1 MAAVN
6 PAAPGAVAAAER
18 PPRPSGGANAAA
30 RRRLTAFRI
39 LVLLLMAAFFF
50 LPLLSMLEFSTRGA
64 TGAGRTLAPWRGIG
78 DQPNL
83 VAAIRVSLELA
94 VISSVAVLAL
104 LVPTLV
110 WVRLRLQRLART
122 VEFLCLLP
130 LTVPPVVLVVGLAPI
145 YLWVTYFF
153 GDSTLNLWWAY
164 LILALPYVARAL
176 DTGLTAIDLRTL
188 SEAARSLGASWATVI
203 LRVVVPNI
211 RAAMLNSVLLTV
223 ALVLG
228 EYTFAN
234 LLNYV
239 NFQVALVQLGQID
252 AQVSIAAGL
261 GSLAL
266 VFFLLVA
273 LSFVTFTRRAR
284 PAKES

>member
-1 MAAVN
+1 MAALN
-6 PAAPGAVAAAER
+6 PAARTGH
-18 PPRPSGGANAAA
+18 GANAAS
-30 RRRLTAFRI
+30 RRRLAAFRV
-39 LVLLLMAAFFF
+39 LVFLLMAAFFF
-50 LPLLSMLEFSTRGA
+50 VPLLSMLEFSTRGA
-64 TGAGRTLAPWRGIG
+64 TGQGRTLAPWRGIA

-94 VISSVAVLAL
+94 ALSSVAVLVL

-110 WVRLRLQRLART
+110 WVRLRLPGLTRT

-130 LTVPPVVLVVGLAPI
+130 LTVPPIVLVVGLAPI

-164 LILALPYVARAL
+164 VILALPYVARAL

-261 GSLAL
+261 GSLIL
-266 VFFLLVA
+266 VFVLLVA
-273 LSFVTFTRRAR
+273 LSFVNFTRRSR
-284 PAKES
+284 PGKES